1 MNLENIKSLTASR
14 LQILQEVDAKILEGE
29 ESLKATMEYLYSVS
43 ATIPELIKAST
54 SKTSWNLAVMTFGD
68 DINLDSFKEYEAH
81 IEADFQRIESANVEP
96 TEKDG
101 GGKD

>member
-1 MNLENIKSLTASR
+1 MDLKNIKSLTASR
-14 LQILQEVDAKILEGE
+14 LQILQDVEAKILEGE
-29 ESLKATMEYLYSVS
+29 ESLKATMEYLFAVS

-68 DINLDSFKEYEAH
+68 DIDLESFKEYEAH
-81 IEADFQRIESANVEP
+81 IEADFLRIESANVEP